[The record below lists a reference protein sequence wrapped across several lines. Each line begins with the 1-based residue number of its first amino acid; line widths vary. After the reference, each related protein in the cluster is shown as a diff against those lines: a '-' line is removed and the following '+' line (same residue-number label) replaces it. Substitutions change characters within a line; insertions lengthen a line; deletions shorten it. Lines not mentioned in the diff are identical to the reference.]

1 MAIKLHRILALAL
14 LCVGL
19 LVAGAPAMACCVG
32 EAPTHDCCPDRLHP
46 VGSGTYQIA
55 PQAPIQTC
63 CATGAQTAAV
73 SALDVTPREKD
84 IQPPPSDPS
93 LSIIFLTLL
102 SATYSSAQSGVA
114 SAAPSFSP
122 ALSPLYLRTRRLRL

>member
-14 LCVGL
+14 LWGS

-32 EAPTHDCCPDRLHP
+32 ETPTHDCCPNRSHP
-46 VGSGTYQIA
+46 VGSRTYQIA
-55 PQAPIQTC
+55 PQSAIQGC
-63 CATGAQTAAV
+63 CATDAQTAAV

-84 IQPPPSDPS
+84 IQPPPPADPS
-93 LSIIFLTLL
+93 LSIIFLTAL

-114 SAAPSFSP
+114 SASPSFSL
-122 ALSPLYLRTRRLRL
+122 AHSPLYLRTGRLRL